1 MLFPDHRPA
10 RTQTEL
16 LERRKQL
23 DAQLAEM
30 RQSLEQRLFARF
42 KAHYD
47 AHPAET
53 AVEDVLVI
61 SGGGDWDAFGAGFLK
76 GWSRVQGPLARPEF
90 AVVTGV
96 STGALISPFA
106 FLGDAQSDDAVVA
119 LYRNPQQDWVKYAAG
134 LGALEDGAGDG

>member
-1 MLFPDHRPA
+1 
-10 RTQTEL
+10 
-16 LERRKQL
+16 
-23 DAQLAEM
+23 M

-61 SGGGDWDAFGAGFLK
+61 SMAAIGMRSRARFLK

-90 AVVTGV
+90 AVVAV

-106 FLGDAQSDDAVVA
+106 FLGVMPVRRAVVA
-119 LYRNPQQDWVKYAAG
+119 LYRNPQQDWVKVRG
-134 LGALEDGAGDG
+134 GAVEDGAGDG